1 MDARTVDEL
10 YEIARQLPVKDRLEL
25 VERIAHDLSTTV
37 APPEE
42 RYSWLDIAGI
52 APDLLAGEDAQ
63 EWVSR
68 SRRDADRRT
77 EDP

>member
-1 MDARTVDEL
+1 LEARTVDEL

-25 VERIAHDLSTTV
+25 VERIAHDLLTTI
-37 APPEE
+37 APLGE

-52 APDLLAGEDAQ
+52 APDLLGGEDAQ

-68 SRRDADRRT
+68 SRREADRRT
-77 EDP
+77 GDP